1 MEIKTKMNK
10 QNLIK
15 LKKFCTTKETT
26 NKTKTQPEEW
36 EKIFANSAI
45 NKGLIPIQY
54 QKNEQPSQK
63 MVRRYIDGQEAHK
76 KMLNITNY

>member
-45 NKGLIPIQY
+45 NKGLIPIILNSSCDSISKKRTTQSKNG
-54 QKNEQPSQK
+54 QKIYRWPRS
-63 MVRRYIDGQEAHK
+63 
-76 KMLNITNY
+76 T